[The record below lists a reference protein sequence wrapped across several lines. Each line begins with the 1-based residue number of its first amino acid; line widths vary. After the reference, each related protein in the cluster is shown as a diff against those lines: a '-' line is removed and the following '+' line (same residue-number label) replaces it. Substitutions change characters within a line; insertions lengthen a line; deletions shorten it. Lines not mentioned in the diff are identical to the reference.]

1 MQRDYLMHKQTAK
14 SKKIKNNVLKLTTF
28 CGLVLLCTV
37 SIFTQ
42 EKQEKQYQPPKQVI
56 TDPTTPA
63 NSSLIVSPDEEY
75 LIGPSDVIE
84 IKIED
89 APELSGTFRLSSKG
103 TLTIPVLGQ
112 VSAEKKTTAQVA
124 QVITEKLK
132 GNYLVNPIVSV
143 SVKQS
148 NSRAFFIQGAVR
160 RPGIYQIEG
169 RLSLL
174 KLITIAGGLNE
185 NYGSTAFIMREKKLT
200 KESPAEAENSPT
212 DPKVETSQT
221 DNQPLADKSVSS
233 TNTESEPEKS
243 VEYELIKANI
253 NNLLRGNFGQNI
265 TIESGDIVHIPQSDV
280 FFVAGEVK
288 SPGSFPLKEGTTLR
302 QAISLAQGTN
312 FEGKLDQSIIY
323 REDIQTGTRQEIKID
338 VGAVM
343 TGKKEDVPIMA
354 NDIIIIPNSKTK
366 TITKSV
372 LKTIM
377 GGLPRLLLGL

>member
-1 MQRDYLMHKQTAK
+1 MHKQTVK
-14 SKKIKNNVLKLTTF
+14 LQKYTNKVLKLTTY
-28 CGLVLLCTV
+28 CGLVLISV
-37 SIFTQ
+37 ISIFAQ
-42 EKQEKQYQPPKQVI
+42 EKQDKQYQPPKQII
-56 TDPTTPA
+56 TEPTTPA
-63 NSSLIVSPDEEY
+63 NSALIVSPDEEY
-75 LIGPSDVIE
+75 LIGPSDIIE

-112 VSAEKKTTAQVA
+112 VSAEKKTTADVA
-124 QVITEKLK
+124 KLITEKLK
-132 GNYLVNPIVSV
+132 GNYLMNPIVSV

-185 NYGSTAFIMREKKLT
+185 NYGSTAFIMREKKPT
-200 KESPAEAENSPT
+200 KESPAETENSPT
-212 DPKVETSQT
+212 ETKVET
-221 DNQPLADKSVSS
+221 NQPANPTSPEKTDSPK
-233 TNTESEPEKS
+233 NTDPEPEKS

-280 FFVAGEVK
+280 FFVTGEVK
-288 SPGSFPLKEGTTLR
+288 SPGSFQLKEGTTLR

-323 REDIQTGTRQEIKID
+323 REDLQTGTRQEIKID

-343 TGKKEDVPIMA
+343 SGKKEDVAIMA